1 MARPTQKKVYKTMQ
15 GKTVDMDLLRQRNE
29 LTPAV
34 GNARVNARG
43 DELGP
48 GGEIVKKREEKVNE
62 YYKSNQPVADEVPVP
77 KSRKNES
84 IEREKDL
91 VDDWEDPESTGQWI
105 EDEDGNFVRKE
116 DE

>member
-1 MARPTQKKVYKTMQ
+1 MRDRKIYRSMQ
-15 GKTVDMDLLRQRNE
+15 GKTIDVDLLRQRHE

-43 DELGP
+43 DKLGK
-48 GGEIVKKREEKVNE
+48 GGNIVEKREEVVNE
-62 YYKSNQPVADEVPVP
+62 YYKHQRPVP
-77 KSRKNES
+77 DELPVKKSATPAAEQP
-84 IEREKDL
+84 EPE
-91 VDDWEDPESTGQWI
+91 VDSEWV